1 MEKNTEIWTVSEL
14 RQHFMEIN
22 FPEYQREPNIWSHD
36 AKQRLVDSMLR
47 NFDIS
52 SFYLYMND
60 DESIDCVDGRQR
72 IGAIMS
78 FLGENPSDPD
88 NGFEFRILNE
98 IYKDDKPLYLSL
110 ENKRFGALK
119 KLHKKNELAR
129 KLVESFE
136 SYKLTIVQL
145 SGSREAHEFNL
156 QFARLNLGTII
167 NSGEK
172 LHAMVGALRDTCFKR
187 IGSHAFLKSTSVPT
201 RRFSR
206 EQTAAQILAQAFSL
220 ETTGEFTRARHFDIQ
235 RLFKDHTTLT
245 AAQEEW
251 IQKTE
256 RLMALLDTAFEIAG
270 SLRSRALV
278 VSTVL
283 FAYEKSI
290 KTKKQASELAEFIN
304 AFVCRL
310 RWQVKKGV
318 DMDNEYR
325 YLLDFQ
331 RHLTQGSAE
340 KKAVEGRAD
349 ILKDEFSYWEKS
361 RSIRGDEAYRK
372 RHPGKNP
379 Q

>member
-172 LHAMVGALRDTCFKR
+172 LNAMVGELRDACFKR
-187 IGSHAFLKSTSVPT
+187 IGSHDFLKSTNVST

-235 RLFKDHTTLT
+235 RLFKEHTTLT
-245 AAQEEW
+245 ADQEKW
-251 IQKTE
+251 IQKTK
-256 RLMALLDTAFEIAG
+256 RLMDLLDTAFEIAG

-290 KTKKQASELAEFIN
+290 KTKEQASELAEFISEF
-304 AFVCRL
+304 AGRL

-349 ILKDEFSYWEKS
+349 ILKDKFSYWEKS

-372 RHPGKNP
+372 RHHGKNP